1 SSGEFLSYTRSAEE
15 AVAAVQTGA
24 RQAAVLVRPTPG
36 AAVRDV
42 ALAGESLPQKSTYY
56 WPKLLTGLV
65 MSDLDSPVGLCY
77 NLCKISQGAADF
89 GQNCRRS
96 HDFR

>member
-1 SSGEFLSYTRSAEE
+1 MLHGLALPLLGLDDEDQSSGEFLSYTRSAEE

-24 RQAAVLVRPTPG
+24 RQAAVLVRPTPS

-65 MSDLDSPVGLCY
+65 MSDLDSPVGL
-77 NLCKISQGAADF
+77 
-89 GQNCRRS
+89 
-96 HDFR
+96 